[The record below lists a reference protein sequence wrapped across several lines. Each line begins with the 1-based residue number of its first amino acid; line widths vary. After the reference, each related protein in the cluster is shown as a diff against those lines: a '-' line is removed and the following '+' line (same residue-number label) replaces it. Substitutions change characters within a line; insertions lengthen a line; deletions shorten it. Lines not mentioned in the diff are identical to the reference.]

1 MRCRYF
7 IVIEKREC
15 TQTHT
20 KKYAYYFEF
29 PCILIRERELKRELE
44 ISGVVAEN
52 WKCQNPTPTRPGS
65 GNGKCQSYSQPRK
78 RMKYLGRASST
89 LVSARALGL
98 LVASNIY
105 I

>member
-29 PCILIRERELKRELE
+29 LCTLIRERELRETTEYMTEE
-44 ISGVVAEN
+44 IEFHLYG
-52 WKCQNPTPTRPGS
+52 
-65 GNGKCQSYSQPRK
+65 
-78 RMKYLGRASST
+78 
-89 LVSARALGL
+89 
-98 LVASNIY
+98 I
-105 I
+105 

>member
-29 PCILIRERELKRELE
+29 PCTLIIGTLAAQERTKREKKSQIDTLH
-44 ISGVVAEN
+44 EN
-52 WKCQNPTPTRPGS
+52 K
-65 GNGKCQSYSQPRK
+65 K
-78 RMKYLGRASST
+78 
-89 LVSARALGL
+89 
-98 LVASNIY
+98 
-105 I
+105 